1 MLVDAFKGSFI
12 DIARANRFRVVLS
25 RLGATMEFMCKGTE
39 VPAHTIEAMDVNYQG
54 RIVKVPG
61 DRTYADWSVTVYG
74 ENTMSIYNSCQD
86 WLELINGAASN
97 ISLPPAAV
105 KDSAMVQLLDRTG
118 VPIKT
123 IDMVGVFPTELGAL
137 SLDWSSN
144 STPLE
149 FPITFAFDYI
159 KS

>member
-1 MLVDAFKGSFI
+1 M
-12 DIARANRFRVVLS
+12 N
-25 RLGATMEFMCKGTE
+25 
-39 VPAHTIEAMDVNYQG
+39 
-54 RIVKVPG
+54 
-61 DRTYADWSVTVYG
+61 
-74 ENTMSIYNSCQD
+74 IYNRCQD
-86 WLELINGAASN
+86 WLEQINGAASN

-105 KDSAMVQLLDRTG
+105 KDQATVMLIDRTG
-118 VPIKT
+118 LPIKT